1 MEYELQLATFLLLP
15 IKLVKNAPECV
26 GAKRVKFSPTIAET
40 ADTTTIEGGAGG
52 CFTKEVTAAHYINQ

>member
-1 MEYELQLATFLLLP
+1 MEYELQLATFLLLS
-15 IKLVKNAPECV
+15 IKLKKNAPECV

-52 CFTKEVTAAHYINQ
+52 CFTKEVTAGHYINQ